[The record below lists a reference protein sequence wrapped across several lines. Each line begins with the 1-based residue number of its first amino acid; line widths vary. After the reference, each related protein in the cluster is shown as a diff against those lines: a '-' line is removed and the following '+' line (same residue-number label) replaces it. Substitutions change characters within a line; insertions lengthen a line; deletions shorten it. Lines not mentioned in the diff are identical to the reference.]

1 MQEQIENARLLL
13 NEARAELMAKP
24 NVTATGIGW
33 KISNGQKTDTLA
45 LVCSVESKQ
54 AKRDLLESEQIPASI
69 QNIPTDVR
77 VTGLIR
83 ALKDPKRKF
92 RPAPGGVSIGHVDVT
107 AGTLGCWVK
116 KNGNYFL
123 LSNNHVLANSN
134 RASKGDAI
142 LQPGRYDGGQWPND
156 RLAELYDF
164 IPIQFESG
172 DSDCKIGRNAAG
184 MLNVLAAAFNRKT
197 RMQAVRILESPENL
211 VDAAIAKPLRKQDVL
226 DEILN
231 LGTINGTAEVEL
243 GTAVKKSGRT
253 TGVTTGVIEQIDVSV
268 RVSYG
273 NNKTALFVNQLMAGP
288 MSQGGDS
295 GSAVLNE
302 QNELIG
308 LLYAGSDTITVFN
321 RIQDVFEA
329 LQIGLD

>member
-1 MQEQIENARLLL
+1 MQAQIENARRILS
-13 NEARAELMAKP
+13 EVRADLMARP

-33 KISNGQKTDTLA
+33 KITNGQKTDTLA

-54 AKRDLLESEQIPASI
+54 AKDNLLESEQIPASI
-69 QNIPTDVR
+69 QDIPTDVR
-77 VTGLIR
+77 VTGPIH
-83 ALKDPKRKF
+83 ALQDPKRKF

-116 KNGNYFL
+116 KNGKYYI

-134 RASKGDAI
+134 LASKGDSI
-142 LQPGRYDGGQWPND
+142 LQPGKVDNGKWPLD
-156 RLAELYDF
+156 RLARLYDF

-184 MLNVLAAAFNRKT
+184 MLNILAAAFERKT
-197 RMQAVRILESPENL
+197 RLKAVRILEAPENL
-211 VDAAIAKPLRKQDVL
+211 VDAAIAEPLL
-226 DEILN
+226 PEYIFDEILDI
-231 LGTINGTAEVEL
+231 GTISCMTEAEL
-243 GTAVKKSGRT
+243 DMAIKKSGRT

-302 QNELIG
+302 RNELIG
-308 LLYAGSDTITVFN
+308 LLFAGSDTITVLN

-329 LQIGLD
+329 LQISLS